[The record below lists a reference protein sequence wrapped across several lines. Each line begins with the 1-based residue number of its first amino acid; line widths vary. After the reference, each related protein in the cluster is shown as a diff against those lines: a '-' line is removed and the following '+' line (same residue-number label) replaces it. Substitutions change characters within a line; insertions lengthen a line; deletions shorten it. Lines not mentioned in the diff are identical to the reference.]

1 MEKIANDIL
10 SQWREEGSRVIPQ
23 NFEVFRN
30 LVAQAKGFAQRGNY
44 ETAAVYGRM
53 AASCADYQH
62 CGFFVSPELEQ
73 LLLEIGRKAIPRQF
87 YPSESKCLPK
97 APTKILHVS
106 TCVKYL
112 GGHSR
117 MILRWIQ
124 QDTEC
129 SHSLVVTDE
138 SREAIPK
145 TLREAV
151 SNSNG
156 NIYSLKETVGSL
168 LSRAKRLREIAAA
181 ADIVVLHIFEY
192 DVVPIIAFANK
203 NGSPPIIFL
212 NFNDHN
218 FWLGVSI
225 SDVVANLRESGMRL
239 SKEHRGIEIE
249 RNALLPTIVD
259 PIHRVLSRAEAKR
272 QLGLRENSVVLLS
285 IARAPKYKTI
295 DGISYIDTHI
305 PLLEKYEQT
314 FLIVV
319 GPGHREDWSDAIQRF
334 QGRIIVHK
342 QRPDTAIFLQAADI
356 YVDSF
361 PFVSIT
367 SLLEAG
373 SYGVPLVSRY
383 PFSSEACEIMGA
395 DMPSLTGN
403 LIRAQTLEEYTTVLS
418 RLVEDEEF
426 RLNLG
431 EATRKKIVEIHT
443 GENWQRSLNDIYHL
457 AATVPRIIAP
467 SPAMEMDRMFIG
479 EPNVF
484 IPSIYGSELNWDNLV
499 KLHLT
504 IMPFQQRLQN
514 YFSLFKTSKI
524 DRINERLYSFK
535 YLVPDW
541 FMFRIKQF
549 LGKVEK
555 AEF

>member
-1 MEKIANDIL
+1 MEKIANDTL
-10 SQWREEGSRVIPQ
+10 SRWREEGSRVIPE
-23 NFEVFRN
+23 NFKLFRN
-30 LVAQAKGFAQRGNY
+30 LVAQAKDFAQQGNY
-44 ETAAVYGRM
+44 EAAAVYGRM

-62 CGFFVSPELEQ
+62 SGFFVSPELEQ
-73 LLLEIGRKAIPRQF
+73 LLLEIGRKAIPRKF
-87 YPSESKCLPK
+87 YSTESKCLPK
-97 APTKILHVS
+97 VPARILHVS

-145 TLREAV
+145 AITEAV

-156 NIYSLKETVGSL
+156 KIYSLKEIVGSL

-192 DVVPIIAFANK
+192 DVVPIIAFANQT
-203 NGSPPIIFL
+203 GSPPIIFL

-239 SKEHRGIEIE
+239 SKQHRGIEIE
-249 RNALLPTIVD
+249 RNALLPTVLDSIE
-259 PIHRVLSRAEAKR
+259 RVLSRAEAKR
-272 QLGLRENSVVLLS
+272 QLGLPENSVVLLS

-305 PLLEKYEQT
+305 PLLEKYEQA

-319 GPGHREDWSDAIQRF
+319 GPGHREDWSDAIERF

-342 QRPDTAIFLQAADI
+342 QRPDTTIFLQVADI

-403 LIRAQTLEEYTTVLS
+403 LIRVQTLEEYTAVLS

-431 EATRKKIVEIHT
+431 EATRKKIVDIHT
-443 GENWQRSLNDIYHL
+443 GKNWHRSLNDIYHL
-457 AATVPRIIAP
+457 ATTLPRITA
-467 SPAMEMDRMFIG
+467 SSSVMEMDQMFIG

-499 KLHLT
+499 KFHLT
-504 IMPFQQRLQN
+504 IMPFKQRVQN
-514 YFSLFKTSKI
+514 YVNLLKTHKFYHSNERFSLFK
-524 DRINERLYSFK
+524 
-535 YLVPDW
+535 YLLPDW
-541 FMFRIKQF
+541 LTFRIKQF
-549 LGKVEK
+549 LGNVEE